1 MGRFY
6 SVFLVALPIALAYR
20 QVFLPDLY
28 SATIPQLQGGLD
40 NGDFSSAD
48 LVNTY
53 LARIEEVNLKS
64 PSLRTVLE
72 LNANAL
78 NEAAHLD
85 EERSKSGKRSPLHGI
100 PILLDDNIALGKN
113 RTSSSSSI
121 AGSDALD
128 EDASVVKRLRKA
140 GAIILG
146 KSTFSGTAHSKES
159 LAGGQCTSAYFCK
172 VDGCGSSSA
181 VLTSIGLVTVSLS
194 TETDGS
200 ITCSSANS
208 NVVGIK
214 PTVGLTPWAEEHQDT
229 TGPIARSVLDAAIV
243 LAIIAGKDP
252 NDQATLLQPDIVP
265 DYTAALRKRR
275 EPLKGKRIGVPR
287 VAFLNDTLSGN
298 DPSVNVLFEQAL
310 DTLKGL
316 GATIV
321 DPADLPSAQ
330 EILDIYSKAQIND
343 LDVRAGHSSQSRLM
357 SPEGVT
363 DMKDTFSHN
372 PSYDYE
378 LGATRGIDGALKE
391 HNLNALVLPMAA
403 SKLAA
408 IPSGKQSLSSIA
420 KGFLSLTYNGQNLT
434 AISGYPI
441 VTVSNYLSVP
451 MGYYPAFTTTGS
463 PGMPIGLSF
472 FGTAFSEFDLVGL
485 AYAYEQKTD
494 TRSSRGAF
502 RDVIP
507 TSQLWHVI
515 FNIVLP
521 EAIVDR
527 LVGAEGAIKLRLL
540 LLIRGRA
547 GSRLFLY

>member
-40 NGDFSSAD
+40 NGDFSSVD

-100 PILLDDNIALGKN
+100 PILLDDNIALEKN

-252 NDQATLLQPDIVP
+252 NDQATLLQPDVVP

-298 DPSVNVLFEQAL
+298 DPSVNVLFEHAL

-408 IPSGKQSLSSIA
+408 IPS
-420 KGFLSLTYNGQNLT
+420 

-441 VTVSNYLSVP
+441 VTVP

-472 FGTAFSEFDLVGL
+472 LGTAFSEFDLVGL